1 MAEGWGDGGGVMGE
15 GGVMGREGTGRG
27 PLLVHP
33 SGTMVL
39 ALQMNNL
46 LPARQGWGLQ
56 GRGNG
61 RGKALGGGEDSSLSI
76 YQPPGPHTG
85 TSGLS

>member
-1 MAEGWGDGGGVMGE
+1 MGGGGVMGGE
-15 GGVMGREGTGRG
+15 STGRG

-46 LPARQGWGLQ
+46 LPAGQGWGLQ
-56 GRGNG
+56 GRVMGG
-61 RGKALGGGEDSSLSI
+61 PLGGGEDSSLSI
-76 YQPPGPHTG
+76 HQPPGPHTG